1 MGLEHS
7 VALYFAIGILLYAI
21 GSLSPDAHQ
30 MFEKARKRGGP
41 AMLCISI
48 GMVIGVVFWPVALA
62 IYGMRTAAKART
74 RCVVCGIKG
83 RGRQCRECKD
93 AVAREVKR
101 DLARIAEYPPCKPFY
116 GRSEGVPAL
125 PDDPPG
131 VGYAVGLGVPH
142 VCPQQRKFVCEMKC
156 PVCGGR
162 SILYSGDDRVS
173 MPDAL
178 RHECDAGHWGDLDL
192 RSSYIPE
199 PFRKK
204 DA

>member
-21 GSLSPDAHQ
+21 GSLSPDAQ
-30 MFEKARKRGGP
+30 EMFEKARKRGGSV
-41 AMLCISI
+41 MLSVSV
-48 GMVIGVVFWPVALA
+48 GMLVGVVFWPLALA
-62 IYGMRTAAKART
+62 IYGWGHAVKART
-74 RCVVCGIKG
+74 RCVVCGVKG
-83 RGRQCRECKD
+83 NGSQCRDCKD

-116 GRSEGVPAL
+116 RPDEGLPAT

-131 VGYAVGLGVPH
+131 IGYATAVAVQH

-162 SILYSGDDRVS
+162 SVLYSGDDRVGFV
-173 MPDAL
+173 DGL
-178 RHECDAGHWGDLDL
+178 RHECDAGHWGDLDP

-199 PFRKK
+199 PFRAKE
-204 DA
+204 